1 MTPAST
7 PIATNI
13 GRHVNLGMIHAH
25 SSMVTGAALL
35 ASREMMAQ
43 RRPRVFAGAN
53 SLTIAYPVT
62 ISAPRPM
69 PAPRRHTVR
78 KVILGEKAPMSV
90 KPPNSSRFSWYATRR
105 PLRSPTK
112 PASSE
117 PMSRPAKPADRK

>member
-1 MTPAST
+1 M
-7 PIATNI
+7 
-13 GRHVNLGMIHAH
+13 NLGMIHAH

-90 KPPNSSRFSWYATRR
+90 NPPNSSRIQLVRHAAALEVADETSQQRADEQ
-105 PLRSPTK
+105 
-112 PASSE
+112 ASEARGQESGVLLDGG
-117 PMSRPAKPADRK
+117 PMRGQ

>member
-1 MTPAST
+1 MRNLRQPTDLPLVSVPNTATTTAAIAAMTLIAMKIDVEPMVVSIQPTIIGIST

-53 SLTIAYPVT
+53 SLT
-62 ISAPRPM
+62 
-69 PAPRRHTVR
+69 
-78 KVILGEKAPMSV
+78 
-90 KPPNSSRFSWYATRR
+90 SRIR
-105 PLRSPTK
+105 
-112 PASSE
+112 
-117 PMSRPAKPADRK
+117 